1 MPKGFSLTVV
11 LILAASNGFA
21 NQAAPYAGQEQRAI
35 KALSAD
41 EVESYLK
48 GKGAGLAKA
57 AELNHYPGPA
67 HVLELADQLGLSAQ
81 QKARTE
87 AIFKTMQADAI
98 RSGQALVDKEQE
110 LDRRFA
116 GATITSQEL
125 RSLLEQIGKLQ
136 AEVRR
141 AHLHAH
147 LQQRAVLNTAQV
159 TKYDSLRGY
168 GSGQGHSHSGHTGH

>member
-1 MPKGFSLTVV
+1 MPKVFSLTVV
-11 LILAASNGFA
+11 LVLAASNVFA
-21 NQAAPYAGQEQRAI
+21 NQAAPYAGQEQRTI

-41 EVESYLK
+41 EIQSYLN

-67 HVLELADQLGLSAQ
+67 HVLELADKLELSAQ

-87 AIFKTMQADAI
+87 AIFKAMQADAI
-98 RSGQALVDKEQE
+98 RWGQALVDKEQE

-116 GATITSQEL
+116 SAAITPQEL

-141 AHLHAH
+141 AHLQAH
-147 LQQRAVLNTAQV
+147 LQQRAVLSVEQV
-159 TKYDSLRGY
+159 AKYDSLRGY
-168 GSGQGHSHSGHTGH
+168 GSGQGHGHSGHSGH